1 MPEAGPLKVVIFGHA
16 LVTERRMLFAVADA
30 MAQNGY
36 ATLAIDFPYHGSRT
50 HCAYFGPTC
59 YPDPLNEGEML
70 CPEPCQDGTVCVDD
84 GRCVDNSGEGNYL
97 NTWPVIPMFQ
107 ASGATFLDLENL
119 PGTRDHFYQ
128 AYADLSTLLRSIKEG
143 DWKSITGY
151 DFDTEVGYAGQS
163 LGGILGTVFTAI
175 QPTIARSVLNVP
187 GGDLVSLFRNSEWF
201 QPHFDKFV
209 EENGFVLGSEEYDQM
224 MLIAGWMLDA
234 IDPQSYTPYLK
245 KRSFDD
251 EQPLA
256 RDVII
261 QMATFDNVIPNSNT
275 QVLSDLSGVPLYEY
289 PASHA
294 FLVVPVE
301 PAYPFGMS
309 DLSDML
315 TEGVYP

>member
-1 MPEAGPLKVVIFGHA
+1 
-16 LVTERRMLFAVADA
+16 
-30 MAQNGY
+30 
-36 ATLAIDFPYHGSRT
+36 
-50 HCAYFGPTC
+50 
-59 YPDPLNEGEML
+59 ML

-234 IDPQSYTPYLK
+234 VDPQSYTPYLK

>member
-1 MPEAGPLKVVIFGHA
+1 M
-16 LVTERRMLFAVADA
+16 
-30 MAQNGY
+30 
-36 ATLAIDFPYHGSRT
+36 
-50 HCAYFGPTC
+50 
-59 YPDPLNEGEML
+59 
-70 CPEPCQDGTVCVDD
+70 
-84 GRCVDNSGEGNYL
+84 
-97 NTWPVIPMFQ
+97 
-107 ASGATFLDLENL
+107 
-119 PGTRDHFYQ
+119 
-128 AYADLSTLLRSIKEG
+128 DLSTLLRSIKEG

-151 DFDTEVGYAGQS
+151 DFDIEVGYAGQS

-234 IDPQSYTPYLK
+234 VDPQSYTPYLK

-251 EQPLA
+251 EQPLS

-294 FLVVPVE
+294 LVVPVE

-309 DLSDML
+309 DLMSD
-315 TEGVYP
+315 